1 MDGTRPPVGPDLCTV
16 DPMRTRIVRTLSA
29 GAVLVTAAGI
39 TIGSQ
44 GLGSPPVSASA
55 SSSSTPTTT
64 PGAGSAASSVPVT
77 AAVTPV
83 PGTTTQFSYVAG
95 DAATVVVD
103 SAGGVLRIVT
113 FTPHPGWFT
122 LRLDQPNMTQ
132 FEVRLESSTGQ
143 VRFAAALVDGA
154 IVPQLEVGTAPSGSV
169 PDTAPGNSGPGN
181 SAPDNSAPG
190 NSAPGN
196 SAGLGTAHRATQRPM
211 VTTTAVTTTVGTT
224 TAVRAGA
231 ATTRV
236 ATTTAAQAAGTTAEP
251 SALPAGGRPMAEH
264 GSRRRRRTRTE
275 GGDDV
280 RRRSCLRR

>member
-1 MDGTRPPVGPDLCTV
+1 M
-16 DPMRTRIVRTLSA
+16 
-29 GAVLVTAAGI
+29 
-39 TIGSQ
+39 
-44 GLGSPPVSASA
+44 
-55 SSSSTPTTT
+55 
-64 PGAGSAASSVPVT
+64 T

-196 SAGLGTAHRATQRPM
+196 SAPGNSTPGNTAPD
-211 VTTTAVTTTVGTT
+211 GDDN
-224 TAVRAGA
+224 
-231 ATTRV
+231 
-236 ATTTAAQAAGTTAEP
+236 
-251 SALPAGGRPMAEH
+251 
-264 GSRRRRRTRTE
+264 
-275 GGDDV
+275 GGDDDGGDDN
-280 RRRSCLRR
+280 SGPGGGGDDSGGDDSGGDDNSGSGGGDDG

>member
-196 SAGLGTAHRATQRPM
+196 SAPGNSTPGNTAPD
-211 VTTTAVTTTVGTT
+211 GDDN
-224 TAVRAGA
+224 
-231 ATTRV
+231 
-236 ATTTAAQAAGTTAEP
+236 
-251 SALPAGGRPMAEH
+251 
-264 GSRRRRRTRTE
+264 
-275 GGDDV
+275 GGDDDGGDDN
-280 RRRSCLRR
+280 SGPGGGGDDSGGDDSGGDDNSGSGGGDDG